1 LSLFDK
7 VIIVD
12 WSGGNDRGAS
22 PKKDAIWAC
31 VAGEIPVYLRNR
43 ALAED
48 WIGTQIAA
56 CQGRVLI
63 GFDFPF
69 GYPEGFAEVV
79 TGQADA
85 LALWTW
91 FEARVEDSPKAN
103 NRFDLAGELNRHF
116 AGVGPFWGNA
126 LAREIVDLPRKG
138 RSRYGHGMREKR
150 AAEAQA
156 KGAFACWQ
164 MSGAGSVGGQTMMG
178 LPVLARLRARFES
191 AAWPFEPWREARVVL
206 AEVWPSLIAQSVVR
220 QQVEGEIKDAAQV
233 RVLAGK
239 IAGLSDT
246 VLAAMLDVTEPR
258 ALTEGWILGLGREA
272 DLDCRE

>member
-1 LSLFDK
+1 MSLFDK

-31 VAGEIPVYLRNR
+31 VAGESPVYLRNR
-43 ALAED
+43 TLAED

-69 GYPEGFAEVV
+69 GYPDGFAEAV
-79 TGQADA
+79 TGQADP
-85 LALWTW
+85 LALWAW

-126 LAREIVDLPRKG
+126 LVRNCGFATQGPLAIWPRDARKARRRGASQGGVCLLADVWGWLCGGADDDGTACAGAIA
-138 RSRYGHGMREKR
+138 R
-150 AAEAQA
+150 A
-156 KGAFACWQ
+156 
-164 MSGAGSVGGQTMMG
+164 V
-178 LPVLARLRARFES
+178 
-191 AAWPFEPWREARVVL
+191 
-206 AEVWPSLIAQSVVR
+206 
-220 QQVEGEIKDAAQV
+220 
-233 RVLAGK
+233 
-239 IAGLSDT
+239 
-246 VLAAMLDVTEPR
+246 
-258 ALTEGWILGLGREA
+258 
-272 DLDCRE
+272 